1 VTLHPSWGVQ
11 RHAMIPPAGSI
22 IGLGGS
28 GRPWVRGQSC
38 KLTGRV
44 AAIHGESFPPDASGP
59 RA

>member
-1 VTLHPSWGVQ
+1 MMLGGHP
-11 RHAMIPPAGSI
+11 PPAGSI

-44 AAIHGESFPPDASGP
+44 
-59 RA
+59 